1 MKTNPSIRGIG
12 VVILLTLLFS
22 CTGGRGPSAQEAGDT
37 VSLKY
42 ATQLSIVRH
51 KDYTEVV
58 VKNPWKEGKILHSYL
73 LVPDS
78 IDPQN
83 ISHSSLSTIVR
94 TPLRRSVMF
103 TTVHCAMLMSFG
115 CEQSIA
121 GVADLKYIK
130 IPWIHEQVKAG
141 RITDVG
147 EGMSPVVEKI
157 IDQRPDAL
165 FLSPFENSGGYGRL
179 EEIGIP
185 IIECAE
191 YMEPSPLARAE
202 WLRFYGMLFGCEARA
217 DSLFAVVDSSYCALR
232 DRWYGGTGARGHENT
247 SVAVGN
253 LAPPHHRTTVPTK
266 TPSVLLDKVTG
277 SVWYVPGGRSTIGQ
291 MIQDAGGNYPWADD
305 EHSGSVSLPFEAVL
319 EKAGE
324 ADVWLFRYSSDHDI
338 TPDELLSEH
347 HGYDQFKA
355 FRSGEIYGCDV
366 ERSLFY
372 EESPF
377 RPDWLLGDYI
387 HILHPDIPNLPPLR
401 YYKKIKKLKN

>member
-1 MKTNPSIRGIG
+1 MTS
-12 VVILLTLLFS
+12 
-22 CTGGRGPSAQEAGDT
+22 QETGDT
-37 VSLKY
+37 VRFKY
-42 ATQLSIVRH
+42 ATQLSVVKY

-58 VKNPWKEGKILHSYL
+58 VKNPWKAGKILHRYC

-78 IDPQN
+78 INPQD
-83 ISHSSLSTIVR
+83 ISLTSTFVR

-103 TTVHCAMLMSFG
+103 TTVHCAMLMSLG
-115 CEQSIA
+115 YEHSIS

-147 EGMSPVVEKI
+147 DGMSPVIEKI
-157 IDQRPDAL
+157 IEQRPDAL

-202 WLRFYGMLFGCEARA
+202 WLRFYGMLFGCEQKA

-232 DRWYGGTGARGHENT
+232 DL
-247 SVAVGN
+247 S
-253 LAPPHHRTTVPTK
+253 TVNHK
-266 TPSVLLDKVTG
+266 TVLLDKVTG
-277 SVWYVPGGRSTIGQ
+277 SVWYVPGGHSTIGQ
-291 MIQDAGGNYPWADD
+291 MIQDAGGGYPWADD
-305 EHSGSVSLPFEAVL
+305 EHSGSISLPFEAVL

-338 TPDELLSEH
+338 TSDELLSEH
-347 HGYDQFKA
+347 HGYSQFKA
-355 FRSGEIYGCDV
+355 FLSGEIYGCDV

-377 RPDWLLGDYI
+377 RPDWLLSDYI
-387 HILHPDIPNLPPLR
+387 HILHPDTPGLPPLR
-401 YYKKIKKLKN
+401 YYKRVER